1 MTTLTD
7 PVHVQGPAQAPV
19 QPAAPLDPP
28 RVTEEPRKE
37 GRRSRRFTLRTSRAT
52 QSYASWERAIG
63 AARSFASEHG
73 MASTVTDDNSGT
85 RFDVTPDGSA
95 SPSSS

>member
-7 PVHVQGPAQAPV
+7 PVHVQVPAHAPV

-28 RVTEEPRKE
+28 RATEETR
-37 GRRSRRFTLRTSRAT
+37 RRSRRFTLRTSGDT
-52 QSYASWERAIG
+52 QSYPSWERAIG
-63 AARSFASEHG
+63 AARSFAAKHG
-73 MASTVTDDNSGT
+73 LASTVTDDNSGT
-85 RFDVTPDGSA
+85 RFDVSPDGSA

>member
-7 PVHVQGPAQAPV
+7 PVHVQVPAQAPV

-28 RVTEEPRKE
+28 RATEETR
-37 GRRSRRFTLRTSRAT
+37 RRSRRFTLRTSVAT
-52 QSYASWERAIG
+52 ESYASWERAVG
-63 AARSFASEHG
+63 AARAFAAKHG

-85 RFDVTPDGSA
+85 RFDVAPDGSA